1 MSWNIFDEMGVNFCR
16 GLHHCGVVAWHGVA
30 CHRSSTTTPLAWCGA
45 CHDLSV
51 CVFVCMHVF
60 LCVRVLTCRHWRR
73 QHCIRCC

>member
-1 MSWNIFDEMGVNFCR
+1 M
-16 GLHHCGVVAWHGVA
+16 A
-30 CHRSSTTTPLAWCGA
+30 CHRFSTTTPLAWCGA

-60 LCVRVLTCRHWRR
+60 LRVRVLTCRRWRR